1 MNVIKGLVL
10 LGMVLALSACGSGDY
25 GSSSSTVVSGVASA
39 GIISGGTVK
48 AFVAYSSA
56 NEVKKQLGSTG
67 TTDANGV
74 YKIDIGSYAGP
85 VIVEVTGGS
94 YTDEATGNTGQ
105 SIPTAAPL
113 RAAVNASSGA
123 LSVAVTPLTELALRL
138 AKTAG
143 NKLTKTNI
151 DAANSMISQLF
162 KMDIIATL
170 PVAPTATA
178 FSAATQAQKDY
189 ALALAAISQFMKTNS
204 STDLSAQLEVLI
216 GGISLTSGMST
227 GTTSNL
233 TTALSAFLAA
243 DTTLN
248 QTGVTSLY
256 DTGLQNMG
264 TTTMTLTLALS
275 GTNVASVKAIQATIN
290 LPTGIKV
297 RAHAIT
303 SGEPLDGVLTPLAGG
318 TSPLLNGS
326 YTSSTTP
333 ATLKLNFATT
343 ANLVAGNIISVTFDV
358 TPGTATPS
366 ASDFSLT
373 GIVLIDATAA
383 DVSGATLSVSKLAAP

>member
-25 GSSSSTVVSGVASA
+25 GNSASTVVSGVASA

-48 AFVAYSSA
+48 VFAAYSSA

-67 TTDANGV
+67 TTDANGI
-74 YKIDIGSYAGP
+74 YKIDIGSYTGP

-94 YTDEATGNTGQ
+94 YTDEATSPSTMT
-105 SIPTAAPL
+105 IPAAAPL
-113 RAAVNASSGA
+113 RAAVNAAGGP

-189 ALALAAISQFMKTNS
+189 ALALATISQFMKTNS
-204 STDLSAQLEVLI
+204 STDLSAQLGVLLEGI
-216 GGISLTSGMST
+216 GLTTGMSA
-227 GTTSNL
+227 GTTTNL
-233 TTALSAFLAA
+233 TTALSAFLA
-243 DTTLN
+243 DTTHN
-248 QTGVTSLY
+248 QTGVTTVF
-256 DTGLQNMG
+256 DTGLQNIG

-275 GTNVASVKAIQATIN
+275 GTNVASVKAIQTTIN

-303 SGEPLDGVLTPLAGG
+303 SGEPLDGVLTPLAGS
-318 TSPLLNGS
+318 TSSLLNGS
-326 YTSSTTP
+326 YTSTTTP
-333 ATLKLNFATT
+333 ATLKLNFATAGT
-343 ANLVAGNIISVTFDV
+343 GNLVAGDIIRVVFDV
-358 TPGTATPS
+358 TQGTVAPLAS
-366 ASDFSLT
+366 AFSLT
-373 GIVLIDATAA
+373 NTVLVDANTA
-383 DVSGATLSVSKLAAP
+383 DVTGVTLSVHK

>member
-25 GSSSSTVVSGVASA
+25 GNSTSTVVSGVASA

-48 AFVAYSSA
+48 VFAAYSSA

-67 TTDANGV
+67 TTDTNGA
-74 YKIDIGSYAGP
+74 YKINIGSYTGP

-94 YTDEATGNTGQ
+94 YTDEATGSTGQ
-105 SIPTAAPL
+105 SIPAAAPL
-113 RAAVNASSGA
+113 RAAVNASGGT

-138 AKTAG
+138 AKTSA

-151 DAANSMISQLF
+151 DAANNMISQLF

-189 ALALAAISQFMKTNS
+189 ALALAAISQFMKP
-204 STDLSAQLEVLI
+204 STDLSATLGTLL
-216 GGISLTSGMST
+216 GGISLSSGMST
-227 GTTSNL
+227 SMASNILTAL
-233 TTALSAFLAA
+233 TTYLGNNPALGS
-243 DTTLN
+243 
-248 QTGVTSLY
+248 VSES
-256 DTGLQNMG
+256 GLQNIG

-275 GTNVASVKAIQATIN
+275 GTNVASVKAIQTTIN

-303 SGEPLDGVLTPLAGG
+303 SGEPLDGVLTTLAGST
-318 TSPLLNGS
+318 TSLLSGS
-326 YTSSTTP
+326 YTSTTTP
-333 ATLKLNFATT
+333 ATLKLNFATAGT
-343 ANLVAGNIISVTFDV
+343 GNLVAGDIIRVVFDV
-358 TPGTATPS
+358 TQGTVAPLAS
-366 ASDFSLT
+366 AFSLANT
-373 GIVLIDATAA
+373 VLVDAYAA
-383 DVSGATLSVSKLAAP
+383 DVAGVTLSVHK